1 MKQLND
7 FVYSIEQT
15 YGVIISIIGYDRYD
29 VISGIQ
35 KQNQKYNT
43 VETRNYS
50 NTLYPPTKFLLEKI
64 ADKEFQYEK
73 NTLLKF

>member
-35 KQNQKYNT
+35 K
-43 VETRNYS
+43 
-50 NTLYPPTKFLLEKI
+50 
-64 ADKEFQYEK
+64 
-73 NTLLKF
+73 